1 MLRHLHIENYALIE
15 KLAIDFDNGLTV
27 ITGETGAGKS
37 ILLGALSL
45 ILGQRADTQVLN
57 DGSRKCII
65 EGSFDI
71 SLAGLESL
79 FDFHQLDFEPLSLF
93 RREITPQG
101 KSRAFINDTPVTL
114 QVLKE
119 MSEKIIDIH
128 SQHQNLLLG
137 ESSFQFDVVDSYA
150 GIMPIITEYRQL
162 YAKLQQQKRQLA
174 EMEEQE
180 LKSKTD
186 LDYYQFQL
194 DELDK
199 AGLDADRFSAW
210 ESEIEVIRN
219 AEEIKN
225 SLQAAVYVLSESDIN
240 VAGLLYDT
248 LQQFKPLSKYSVEYR
263 NLADRV
269 DSVLIEVRD
278 IIRETEKMS
287 GLVSHDPELA
297 NELELKLDAMNKLF
311 MKHHVS
317 SVEELIAIRNRYEQK
332 INAVQTLEQ
341 EIEGQRKLID
351 DLMHQLMASASSIS
365 ETRRKTIPQIEK
377 ELIALLRQLG
387 MPGAS
392 LKLDHQQLDA
402 LSVNGRDKIRF
413 LFSANPGAGVR
424 EIAKVASGGEISRLM
439 LCVKSMISK
448 KKRLPSI
455 VFDEIDTGISG
466 EVGGKIGDIMQ
477 GMAANMQVITITH
490 LPQIAARG
498 ENHLVVYKTVENGKT
513 KTNIRMLNKA
523 EQIGQVAKMLGGDHP
538 TPNMLKTAEEL
549 IIHK

>member
-15 KLAIDFDNGLTV
+15 KLAINFNNGLTV

-57 DGSRKCII
+57 DNSRKCII

-71 SLAGLESL
+71 SEAGLEPL
-79 FDFHQLDFEPLSLF
+79 FDYYQLDFEPVSLF

-101 KSRAFINDTPVTL
+101 KSRAFVNDTPVTL

-137 ESSFQFDVVDSYA
+137 ESSFQFDVIDSYA
-150 GIMPIITEYRQL
+150 GIIAKVISYRQL
-162 YAKLQQQKRQLA
+162 YRKLQQEKTRLA

-180 LKSKTD
+180 LRSKTD

-199 AGLDADRFSAW
+199 SELNADRFRGW

-219 AEEIKN
+219 AEEIRN
-225 SLQAAVYVLSESDIN
+225 SLQAAAYLLSESDIN
-240 VAGLLYDT
+240 AGGLLYET
-248 LQQFKPLSKYSVEYR
+248 LQHFKPLTKYSTEYK

-269 DSVLIEVRD
+269 DSVLIEIRD
-278 IIRETEKMS
+278 IVRETEKLS
-287 GLVSHDPELA
+287 GLVAHDPEMA
-297 NELELKLDAMNKLF
+297 NELEMKLDAMQKLF

-317 SVEELIAIRNRYEQK
+317 SVEELIAIRKQYEHK

-341 EIEGQRKLID
+341 DIDGQRKLID
-351 DLMHQLMASASSIS
+351 GLMHQMMTMASTIS
-365 ETRRKTIPQIEK
+365 ETRKKTIPQIEK
-377 ELIALLRQLG
+377 ELLAILRQLG

-392 LKLDHQQLDA
+392 LKLDHQLLET
-402 LSVNGRDKIRF
+402 LSVNGCDRIRF
-413 LFSANPGAGVR
+413 LFSANPGADVR
-424 EIAKVASGGEISRLM
+424 EVSRVASGGEISRLM

-448 KKRLPSI
+448 KKHLPSI

-477 GMAANMQVITITH
+477 GMAVNMQVITITH

-498 ENHLVVYKTVENGKT
+498 SDHFVVYKTVEAGKT
-513 KTNIRMLNKA
+513 KTKIRVLNKE

-549 IIHK
+549 IINK